1 MWSGAAPGEDEFPI
15 DLSSLDE
22 LFGQKESKPRDRTST
37 LRRRSA
43 LMRCRSPQDPP
54 EQVISSETTFI
65 IHFICLFCLN
75 FSYLQITLLDSKRSM
90 NIGIFLRQFKM

>member
-1 MWSGAAPGEDEFPI
+1 MWNGAVPGEDEFLI

-43 LMRCRSPQDPP
+43 MMRCRSPQDPP
-54 EQVISSETTFI
+54 MQVIPTQTTVFI
-65 IHFICLFCLN
+65 FFFHVRLF
-75 FSYLQITLLDSKRSM
+75 F
-90 NIGIFLRQFKM
+90 